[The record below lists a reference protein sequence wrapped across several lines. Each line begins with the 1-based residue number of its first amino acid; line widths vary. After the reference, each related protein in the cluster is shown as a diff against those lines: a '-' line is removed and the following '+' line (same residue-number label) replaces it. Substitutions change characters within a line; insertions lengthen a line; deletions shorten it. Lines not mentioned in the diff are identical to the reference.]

1 MIGKV
6 ISGVLCALCLCTVGV
21 AQTAYESTRDSLVA
35 VELDSANG
43 RPVTSR
49 DDLTRAI
56 EPLTPG
62 AVAAVVAD
70 RRGTRITSDLIVGA
84 THKK

>member
-21 AQTAYESTRDSLVA
+21 AQTAYESTRD
-35 VELDSANG
+35 
-43 RPVTSR
+43 
-49 DDLTRAI
+49 DLTRAI
-56 EPLTPG
+56 EPLAPG

-70 RRGTRITSDLIVGA
+70 RRGTRITGDLVVGA

>member
-1 MIGKV
+1 MLSCTASHV
-6 ISGVLCALCLCTVGV
+6 LSAPTLAEQRAVLCEVKREHEALQEERVRGDQV
-21 AQTAYESTRDSLVA
+21 
-35 VELDSANG
+35 
-43 RPVTSR
+43 
-49 DDLTRAI
+49 
-56 EPLTPG
+56 PG